1 MTINEFYDSILLL
14 TVHVHCT
21 VYKPSNLSCCK
32 EENDTNRIY
41 TEYCLLFM
49 KENYRKILTGC
60 TRTQRIVYLLLM
72 KMIGKIVKTSGIYT
86 ETKYCLLF
94 YKGKLR
100 KILQNILIF
109 FL

>member
-14 TVHVHCT
+14 TVHVCT

-49 KENYRKILTGC
+49 KENYRKILIGC

-94 YKGKLR
+94 KKGKLF
-100 KILQNILIF
+100 KILQNILVF